1 MFVLVRTPT
10 SAQPTTETHTFA
22 SVYDLLTHVTHLVT
36 KTAPETPEA
45 KAQPPHITK
54 PNISEVLKDFQ
65 DKTQIKNELID
76 EQVFEHEENK
86 EEIRS
91 RINESRKL
99 TQGPVRPQDIKDLH
113 TFFLEHLC
121 HPLSHGKMDLLE
133 ITHGWDQFV
142 SFPHKFLTTGEQ
154 CVWVPRLMTATKEAL
169 VGVPPKPTDKL
180 YSLRRDKFHEYCN
193 LVENVCKFES
203 DAAGF
208 MKPVIQDM
216 CCKIIKAIQCNG
228 VKATDLDPWI
238 QFFVKS
244 RLTKQKGLEVQSSVL
259 FQTFSAWLTER
270 VPSIGFISVQH
281 FSSRMK
287 SIHGFTTHRK
297 ASGVFYENVG
307 FTPEKEEDNEEE
319 LNTEEPL
326 LHEHIEPPTAWPPSD
341 EEEKVDVAPPF
352 ETQWAEALVTPRVE
366 IDMPSEPEEL
376 LPNDPNSKWAKV
388 NPIDSQ
394 SFYHRS
400 WDLRSK
406 RPNP

>member
-1 MFVLVRTPT
+1 MYVLVKT
-10 SAQPTTETHTFA
+10 QPTAETHTFA

-36 KTAPETPEA
+36 KAAPETLQQNPTEA
-45 KAQPPHITK
+45 RKH
-54 PNISEVLKDFQ
+54 FQ
-65 DKTQIKNELID
+65 DKTQAKNELID

-86 EEIRS
+86 EELRS
-91 RINESRKL
+91 RINESKKL

-113 TFFLEHLC
+113 TFFLEHMC
-121 HPLSHGKMDLLE
+121 YPLSHGKMDILE

-193 LVENVCKFES
+193 LVENVCKLES
-203 DAAGF
+203 DAAAF

-216 CCKIIKAIQCNG
+216 CCKIIKAIQSNG

-307 FTPEKEEDNEEE
+307 FTPEKEEEEE
-319 LNTEEPL
+319 ESTNEEPL
-326 LHEHIEPPTAWPPSD
+326 LHEHSEPPSAWPPSD
-341 EEEKVDVAPPF
+341 EEEKMDLAPPF
-352 ETQWAEALVTPRVE
+352 ETLWASVGSTEQISPLE
-366 IDMPSEPEEL
+366 
-376 LPNDPNSKWAKV
+376 
-388 NPIDSQ
+388 
-394 SFYHRS
+394 
-400 WDLRSK
+400 
-406 RPNP
+406 